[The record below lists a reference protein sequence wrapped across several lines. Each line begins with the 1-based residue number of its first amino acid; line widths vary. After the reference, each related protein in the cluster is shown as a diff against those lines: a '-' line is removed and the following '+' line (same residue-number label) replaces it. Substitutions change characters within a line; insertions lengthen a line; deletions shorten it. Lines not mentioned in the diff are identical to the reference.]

1 MIRRFLRKYL
11 SIVFMLATLLGAM
24 HHHNDL
30 KQHNDCQICTIQSN
44 IVNADTPVDVV
55 YLTQLDIYA
64 ESIVAEFENLHAQK
78 FTIHFFSRA
87 PPFFPT
93 T

>member
-1 MIRRFLRKYL
+1 
-11 SIVFMLATLLGAM
+11 MLATLLGAM

-30 KQHNDCQICTIQSN
+30 KQYNDCQICTIQSN

-55 YLTQLDIYA
+55 YLTQLDIYS

-87 PPFFPT
+87 PPFFS
-93 T
+93 